1 MAFLWTTA
9 DLIKAMDGRPLGTM
23 PEGITGITIDSRNLD
38 QGAAF
43 FAIKGDKFDGHDF
56 ASAALANGAGVL
68 VIAESKLPAMGMW
81 NAPTIVVSDV
91 LKALEKLGRAARER
105 VSGKV
110 VAITGSVGK
119 TTTKEMLRT
128 VLAPSGK
135 VHASVASFN
144 NHWGVPL
151 TLARMP
157 EDTDFGVFEIGMN
170 HSGEISALVDMV
182 KPDVALITCVEAAHM
197 GNFKNLDE
205 IADAKSEI
213 MEGLVD
219 GGAIILNQDNSSY
232 QYLFDK
238 AKTHGLDGQVYSYG
252 RNNTANFE
260 LLSLKIHSKC
270 SCFTMNIDNEE
281 LAVKLGAPGDHLV
294 QNALGVLGMCSLI
307 GADIALAALALAD
320 YSAEKGRGE
329 RSIRKIGAGEFTLI
343 DESYN
348 ANPASMRAGI
358 SLLATTEPGRG
369 GRRIAV
375 LGDMLEMGEFSEK
388 LHIELAE
395 PLQEANVDII
405 VLSGPDMNYLAEAI
419 RGDMQVYYRA
429 DLDVLIEWL
438 TSKLRSGD
446 VVMVKS
452 SLGIGFGKIVKKL
465 KDKFPE
471 SEQDDDALTNGI

>member
-1 MAFLWTTA
+1 MAFLWATA

-23 PEGITGITIDSRNLD
+23 PEGITGISIDSRNLD

-91 LKALEKLGRAARER
+91 LKAMEKLGRAARER

-232 QYLFDK
+232 QYLLDK
-238 AKTHGLDGQVYSYG
+238 AKTHGLDGHIYSYG
-252 RNNTANFE
+252 RNDTANFE
-260 LLSLKIHSKC
+260 LLSLKTHSKC

-329 RSIRKIGAGEFTLI
+329 RSVRKVGAGEFTLI

-388 LHIELAE
+388 LHVELAE
-395 PLQEANVDII
+395 PLQEAGVDII

>member
-1 MAFLWTTA
+1 MAFLWATA

-23 PEGITGITIDSRNLD
+23 PEGITGISIDSRNLD

-205 IADAKSEI
+205 IAEAKSEI

-238 AKTHGLDGQVYSYG
+238 AKTHGLDGHIYSYG
-252 RNNTANFE
+252 RNNSANFE

-270 SCFTMNIDNEE
+270 SCFTMKIDNEE

-329 RSIRKIGAGEFTLI
+329 RSVRKVGAGEFTLI

-388 LHIELAE
+388 LHVELAE
-395 PLQEANVDII
+395 PLQEAGVDII

-471 SEQDDDALTNGI
+471 SEQDDDALTSGI